1 LNKKEREWIR
11 KILQYGCVACR
22 KDGRGYEPAV
32 IHHLIKGGKRM
43 GHLYTI
49 PLCPAHHVG
58 EPLGKISRHK
68 SHKLFN
74 LVYGGEMK
82 LYEELKKLLLEQQ

>member
-1 LNKKEREWIR
+1 
-11 KILQYGCVACR
+11 
-22 KDGRGYEPAV
+22 
-32 IHHLIKGGKRM
+32 M